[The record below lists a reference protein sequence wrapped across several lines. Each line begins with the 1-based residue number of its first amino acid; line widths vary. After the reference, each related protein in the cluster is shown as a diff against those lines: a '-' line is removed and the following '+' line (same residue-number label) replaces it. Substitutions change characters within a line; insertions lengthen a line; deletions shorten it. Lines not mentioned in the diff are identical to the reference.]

1 MRYWITLIATFAVLL
16 AGNIAYADE
25 SNLPTLETE
34 YYFRKV
40 YPNKPKHKAIA
51 LGISGSFGTSWNYG
65 SDREAAKNAIAYCRK
80 GFARLKRKGGT
91 DSKCRL
97 AVVDN
102 KLEAKDALSL
112 ANWQVAASGVDQPL
126 SSGVRYLVP
135 NGKSRGILLYIHGC
149 DGMDSLDH
157 DAAWGSFYNSLE
169 LDFYAP
175 NSFADKRPGKVCGNH
190 EDNGLHLVSKVYRL
204 RIAQTQRTIDKLRKD
219 NPGKPI
225 YLWGHSEGGLI
236 VQAIEAKVDGIIV
249 SGDECGVF
257 GMPVAAAPNVP
268 FLYVLGANDT
278 YVEGM
283 KYPFTEKSLRI
294 CQKQMGKRKW
304 KAAVI
309 QNNGHAIWPWREAAA
324 NAIAKFVG
332 GTWREIKPLPTTE
345 KITLTTDAKLELGI
359 YSKKFR
365 HKAFAISL
373 GGKYA
378 WTKAWE
384 YAEDAAQFALYEC
397 ARRHA
402 ANIFTTGHHHC
413 ALIDIDGKDQQMAH

>member
-1 MRYWITLIATFAVLL
+1 MRYWITVFVTLAALFAGDVVH
-16 AGNIAYADE
+16 ADE
-25 SNLPTLETE
+25 GKLPTLETE
-34 YYFRKV
+34 YYFRRV
-40 YPNKPKHKAIA
+40 YVGEPKYKAMA
-51 LGISGSFGTSWNYG
+51 VGLDGSFGASWNYG
-65 SDREAAKNAIAYCRK
+65 SDKEAAKNAIATCGK
-80 GFARLKRKGGT
+80 SFARLNHGNGT

-97 AVVDN
+97 AVVGN
-102 KLEAKDALSL
+102 KPLENDIVSL
-112 ANWQVAASGVDQPL
+112 ASWQVPAPGTDQPL
-126 SSGVRYLVP
+126 SKGERFLIP
-135 NGKSRGILLYIHGC
+135 DGKAHGILLFVHGC

-157 DAAWGSFYNSLE
+157 DTAWGSFYNSLG

-190 EDNGLHLVSKVYRL
+190 EDNGLHLVSEVYRL
-204 RIAQTQRTIDKLRKD
+204 RIAQTHRTIDKLRKD

-225 YLWGHSEGGLI
+225 YLWGHSEGSLI

-257 GMPVAAAPNVP
+257 GLPVAAAANVP
-268 FLYVLGANDT
+268 FLYVLGAMDV

-283 KYPFTEKSLRI
+283 KYPFTEKSLQG
-294 CQKQMGKRKW
+294 CQKLMGKRKW

-324 NAIAKFVG
+324 KAIAKFVG
-332 GTWREIKPLPTTE
+332 GTWREIEPLPTTE
-345 KITLTTDAKLELGI
+345 KITLTGDAKLELGT

-365 HKAFAISL
+365 HKAFAVAPD
-373 GGKYA
+373 GKYA

-402 ANIFTTGHHHC
+402 ADIFTTGRHHC
-413 ALIDIDGKDQQMAH
+413 VLVDVDGKAQ